1 MSDPDGP
8 WSDRSHLATLLC
20 EHPGAVPAL
29 LSLLQVGGPAAFTTV
44 APELPRSS
52 VAGALRWLAAEGLVE
67 REGGIGSLDAMEA
80 GTAFRL
86 TTLGAALASSINGL
100 ARLMEAAPVTQR
112 AWIPRVL
119 RPLRPFRNPR

>member
-29 LSLLQVGGPAAFTTV
+29 LWLLQVGGSASFTTV
-44 APELPRSS
+44 APELPRAS

-67 REGGIGSLDAMEA
+67 REGGIGSLDAMGAE
-80 GTAFRL
+80 TTLRL
-86 TTLGAALASSINGL
+86 TTLGAALASSIAGL
-100 ARLMEAAPVTQR
+100 ARLMESAPASRPGWFQR
-112 AWIPRVL
+112 VR